1 MGETIQGRFRRWRDV
16 GNCHGRKPL
25 HRSRERERGVLLYR
39 QTANIL
45 PSFIYVLGGKSQRNI
60 YQWRENGEWFCQE
73 NNTISE
79 VYTNTNVP
87 FVALST
93 IKAPHPR
100 LSWFEFWYF
109 TVLRYFH
116 SHYHFQFHPYLQTA
130 ITASYKKP
138 VKNCLCKTI
147 TSSLSNSL
155 IHTYWLTFFADY
167 LEPAELI

>member
-1 MGETIQGRFRRWRDV
+1 MGERQYMLDSV
-16 GNCHGRKPL
+16 GGGGGEEMQVIAMVENPFIA
-25 HRSRERERGVLLYR
+25 RERGVLYR

-93 IKAPHPR
+93 IKAPHIPG
-100 LSWFEFWYF
+100 
-109 TVLRYFH
+109 
-116 SHYHFQFHPYLQTA
+116 
-130 ITASYKKP
+130 
-138 VKNCLCKTI
+138 
-147 TSSLSNSL
+147 
-155 IHTYWLTFFADY
+155 
-167 LEPAELI
+167 